1 MGRCLAISAVCAALA
16 VVAGCGSSG
25 SSSSNGSS
33 TGGSSSTGA
42 ASTAA
47 TQATTN
53 KGSLKVTT
61 TPKFAPATG
70 PLRSGT
76 VQIAYRNIAI
86 APDTVR
92 VKLGSTIKWTNFDEV
107 AHNVTSERG
116 PQKFA
121 SKDFGEGGTFEIKA
135 TKLGVINYECTI
147 HPASMNGTIEV
158 VS

>member
-1 MGRCLAISAVCAALA
+1 MGKRLAIPAVCAALA
-16 VVAGCGSSG
+16 ALAGCGSSG

-33 TGGSSSTGA
+33 TASSP
-42 ASTAA
+42 TAA

-70 PLRSGT
+70 PVRSGT
-76 VQIAYRNIAI
+76 VRIAYRNIAI

-92 VKLGSTIKWTNFDEV
+92 VKLGSTIRWTNFDQV
-107 AHNVTSERG
+107 VHNVTSEGG
-116 PQKFA
+116 PERFA
-121 SKDFGEGGTFEIKA
+121 SKDFGEGTTFKIKA
-135 TKLGVINYECTI
+135 NRPGVIHYECTL